1 MTYPYSVLMSVY
13 AGENAVNLRASIN
26 SVLTSEFPPA
36 EFILVIDGPVGDD
49 LMEVIHSLPAVK
61 PVPLPSN
68 VGLGAALNEGLKHVS
83 YDIVARMDSDD
94 ICMPSRLGKEYAR
107 MSEGLDIVSSAIL
120 EFEGDV
126 GNVTGRRD
134 LPLTQEQI
142 EEFSRKR
149 NPFNHPSVM
158 FRKSAVIAA
167 GGYTS
172 DFPLFEDY
180 DLWIRMLKNGARA
193 ANIEEPLLYMR
204 TDEGMFLRRGGREY
218 GRVMLNFHKHLLE
231 TGWTTRR
238 IYLTCAVPHYLVC
251 IMPEFIRK
259 LVYRRLHRKN

>member
-1 MTYPYSVLMSVY
+1 MTNPFSVLMSVY
-13 AGENAVNLRASIN
+13 AGENAVNLRTSIN
-26 SVLTSEFPPA
+26 SVLSSEFLPA

-49 LMEVIHSLPAVK
+49 LMQVINSFPVIK
-61 PVPLPSN
+61 PVQLPSN

-94 ICMPSRLGKEYAR
+94 VCMPSRLGKEYAR

-126 GNVTGRRD
+126 SNVTGSRE
-134 LPLTQEQI
+134 LPLTQDDI
-142 EEFSRKR
+142 IEFSRKR
-149 NPFNHPSVM
+149 NPFNHPAVM
-158 FRKSAVIAA
+158 FRKSAVLAA
-167 GGYTS
+167 GGYS
-172 DFPLFEDY
+172 SEFPLFEDY
-180 DLWIRMLKNGARA
+180 DLWVRMLRYGARA

-204 TDEGMFLRRGGREY
+204 TDEGMFLRRGGRKY
-218 GRVMLNFHKHLLE
+218 GKIMLNFHKHLLAS
-231 TGWTTRR
+231 GWTNRT
-238 IYLTCAVPHYLVC
+238 IYMTGAVPHYIVC